1 MEGKRRWQPAAA
13 AALAAAVA
21 VVMAQAQEQLA
32 RALPSQGLLQLS
44 MGQRQQK
51 VVVGVGE
58 GWWPAIEA
66 IAEEEVGEEGVLAP
80 RVQTTVVG
88 EEEGR
93 RVGVEAQEEGWGA
106 LPVQEQALA
115 AVGEAAVVL
124 QQAPGWTEKVRWPWR
139 VAVL

>member
-1 MEGKRRWQPAAA
+1 MT
-13 AALAAAVA
+13 
-21 VVMAQAQEQLA
+21 VVTAQAPKLLA
-32 RALPSQGLLQLS
+32 RALPGQGLLQLS

-51 VVVGVGE
+51 VVGWVGE
-58 GWWPAIEA
+58 GWWPAYQA

-93 RVGVEAQEEGWGA
+93 RVGVEAQEEDWG
-106 LPVQEQALA
+106 LLSVQKQVLA
-115 AVGEAAVVL
+115 AVGEAATML
-124 QQAPGWTEKVRWPWR
+124 QQTPGWTEKVRWPWR

>member
-1 MEGKRRWQPAAA
+1 MRRWPPAAA
-13 AALAAAVA
+13 AALVVVA
-21 VVMAQAQEQLA
+21 VVMAQVQKQSA
-32 RALPSQGLLQLS
+32 RALPGQGWTQVS
-44 MGQRQQK
+44 MSQRQEK
-51 VVVGVGE
+51 VVVVEE
-58 GWWPAIEA
+58 GWWPATQA
-66 IAEEEVGEEGVLAP
+66 TAEEEVGEEGVLAP

-115 AVGEAAVVL
+115 AVGEAAAVL